1 MEISNL
7 YYKGLLRYFSNPN
20 LFFLY
25 TSSPFSKTL
34 KPSSNP
40 FRTSRHTKTICN
52 FDLDL
57 LNNEPSSCSYS
68 SEMLSKCNLDLHSFL
83 NKPTV
88 LSSSSRPPSNCNV
101 DSYPFLKIPSLFSSS
116 YSLLSVS
123 NFYFDSYPLHN
134 RQSISSPT
142 TTCWFYNSSCI
153 GLSRCFSV
161 QRHDGTM
168 IHNKSRES
176 ENLKIAKSGESRRN
190 SKNISYPAFDEVTK
204 IIEFIRSD
212 GEDLRSKLSSVAP
225 ALDSRPIIRDTFKVL
240 NQLRISGLM
249 FFRILLEMN
258 PKLSKSGDVCSMI
271 INNCGWL
278 GDYEVMLS
286 LLEEFK
292 LENICLTQMAF
303 EFLPVFKPSK
313 NSVME
318 STRRVVD
325 VLNKVGGS
333 CRNSGITALIEK
345 FCSLNS
351 FQMAKFVIQI
361 TEMSV
366 SRYNILIRARC
377 KRGQIEEARAIIQ
390 EMVELGFLPDATTH
404 NYLLAYLCKN
414 NRMDE
419 ACNVLNE
426 MKEKGFH
433 PNAITFEA
441 LIFHSSIRG
450 QLDVA
455 ARYLDWMVMGNIEPR
470 RATHSAF
477 LKALFQTNQ
486 REKAYKYVNY
496 LSAKF
501 NTSSNM
507 LYNLLAEL
515 HLKNGDPMTAK
526 NIINEMME
534 KDLMPNS
541 SIYFQCEATSKE

>member
-7 YYKGLLRYFSNPN
+7 YYKTLLRYFSNPN
-20 LFFLY
+20 LFSLY
-25 TSSPFSKTL
+25 CSSPFPKTL

-40 FRTSRHTKTICN
+40 FRTSHPTICD
-52 FDLDL
+52 FDINE
-57 LNNEPSSCSYS
+57 LNNEPSLCSSS
-68 SEMLSKCNLDLHSFL
+68 SEMPSKFNFDLHSLL
-83 NKPTV
+83 NKPTFF
-88 LSSSSRPPSNCNV
+88 SSSSRPPSNCNF
-101 DSYPFLKIPSLFSSS
+101 DSYPFLKNPSLFSSS

-123 NFYFDSYPLHN
+123 NFYLDSYSLQN
-134 RQSISSPT
+134 RKSISSLA
-142 TTCWFYNSSCI
+142 TCRFYNSRCI
-153 GLSRCFSV
+153 GLSRFFSV
-161 QRHDGTM
+161 QPHDGTE
-168 IHNKSRES
+168 IYNKSRES
-176 ENLKIAKSGESRRN
+176 EILKIAKSGESRRN
-190 SKNISYPAFDEVTK
+190 SNKNSYPAFDEVTQ

-225 ALDSRPIIRDTFKVL
+225 ALDSKSILRNTFKVL

-249 FFRILLEMN
+249 FFRILLDMN
-258 PKLSKSGDVCSMI
+258 PKLRKSGDVCSMI

-278 GDYEVMLS
+278 GDYEAMLS
-286 LLEEFK
+286 LLKEFK

-303 EFLPVFKPSK
+303 EFLPVFEPNK
-313 NSVME
+313 NSLME

-333 CRNSGITALIEK
+333 CRNSGVTSLIEK

-351 FQMAKFVIQI
+351 FQMAKFVIEI

-366 SRYNILIRARC
+366 RRYNILIRARC

-390 EMVELGFLPDATTH
+390 EMVELGCHPDATAY
-404 NYLLAYLCKN
+404 NYLLAYLCKS

-419 ACNVLNE
+419 ACNVFNE

-455 ARYLDWMVMGNIEPR
+455 SQYLDWMVMRDIEPR

-486 REKAYKYVNY
+486 REKAYKYVND

-501 NTSSNM
+501 NTSSNT

-541 SIYFQCEATSKE
+541 SIYLQCEATNKE

>member
-1 MEISNL
+1 MVSAGIL
-7 YYKGLLRYFSNPN
+7 IN
-20 LFFLY
+20 LFL
-25 TSSPFSKTL
+25 PRSKTS
-34 KPSSNP
+34 KEDKAP
-40 FRTSRHTKTICN
+40 R
-52 FDLDL
+52 
-57 LNNEPSSCSYS
+57 
-68 SEMLSKCNLDLHSFL
+68 SEGM
-83 NKPTV
+83 
-88 LSSSSRPPSNCNV
+88 PPSNILQSLRSSLANEDRPDREGKGETLGLCTSTNKEFV
-101 DSYPFLKIPSLFSSS
+101 GRKIDSAPSA
-116 YSLLSVS
+116 
-123 NFYFDSYPLHN
+123 LHGVCPA
-134 RQSISSPT
+134 SE
-142 TTCWFYNSSCI
+142 
-153 GLSRCFSV
+153 
-161 QRHDGTM
+161 RHDGTM

-303 EFLPVFKPSK
+303 EFLPLFKPSK

-390 EMVELGFLPDATTH
+390 EMVELGFLPDATTY

-455 ARYLDWMVMGNIEPR
+455 ADIWTGW
-470 RATHSAF
+470 
-477 LKALFQTNQ
+477 
-486 REKAYKYVNY
+486 
-496 LSAKF
+496 
-501 NTSSNM
+501 
-507 LYNLLAEL
+507 
-515 HLKNGDPMTAK
+515 
-526 NIINEMME
+526 
-534 KDLMPNS
+534 
-541 SIYFQCEATSKE
+541 